1 MSEQPNVSDWW
12 TDFRARMPAAQT
24 WAYFDHAAVAPLS
37 GPAEA
42 ILVEWARDVA
52 RHGDAYWS
60 RWSDHLAETRRL
72 GAQLINADPAEVA
85 LVRNTTEGINF
96 VAEGFPWHEG
106 DNVVTLADEFP
117 SNLFPWMNLQSR
129 GVETRRVPTDQGRV
143 DLDQVEAACDQRTR
157 IITVSWVGYA
167 GGWRNDL
174 DAVAEIARRRG
185 ACFFLDAIQGLGVF
199 PIDVRRTRID
209 FLAADG
215 HKWLLAPEG
224 AGYFFLRREH
234 LDLLR
239 PVGIG
244 WNSVI
249 HAGDYSRTDLT
260 LKNTAA
266 RYEGGTYNMGGLAAL
281 GESTALLLGYG
292 VDRIAERL
300 LAITDL
306 ACQRLAAIGA
316 NIVSCREG
324 DRCSGIVSFDLPG
337 VDLSSIRRHCLSH
350 GVVLSVRGGRLRIS
364 PHAYTTEADVDR
376 LVEAL
381 KAASL

>member
-1 MSEQPNVSDWW
+1 
-12 TDFRARMPAAQT
+12 MPAARD

-42 ILVEWARDVA
+42 ILVEWAHDVA
-52 RHGDAYWS
+52 QHGDAYWS
-60 RWSDHLAETRRL
+60 RWSDHLTETRRL
-72 GAQLINADPAEVA
+72 GAQLINADPAEIA

-96 VAEGFPWHEG
+96 VAEGFPWRDG

-129 GVETRRVPTDQGRV
+129 GVETRRVPIDQGRV
-143 DLDQVEAACDQRTR
+143 DLDRLEAACDQRTR
-157 IITVSWVGYA
+157 IITLSWVGYA
-167 GGWRNDL
+167 SGWRNDL

-185 ACFFLDAIQGLGVF
+185 AYFFLDAIQGLGVF
-199 PIDVRRTRID
+199 PLDVQRTRID

-215 HKWLLAPEG
+215 HKWLLGPEG

-244 WNSVI
+244 WNSVA
-249 HAGDYSRTDLT
+249 HAGDYSRTDLV

-292 VDRIAERL
+292 VERIAERL

-316 NIVSCREG
+316 TIVSCREG
-324 DRCSGIVSFDLPG
+324 DRSSGIVSFDLPG
-337 VDLSSIRRHCLSH
+337 IDLSSVRRHCLSH
-350 GVVLSVRGGRLRIS
+350 GVTLSVRGGRLRIS

-376 LVEAL
+376 LVDAL
-381 KAASL
+381 TEQSRRTV